1 MGSKDAVNGGG
12 AITGF
17 SPSVASAALQAAML
31 LLVAM
36 AVLWAIG
43 ASAGSYLVLIG
54 VVAAMALARCRSA
67 AGSGGGNPASA
78 TLPPGAITT
87 GDSAVLAVSAGQLAG
102 GGRRLAA
109 AAAGDLEQQRTLL
122 ADAIGNLIVSFDGI
136 RNSALEQENQV
147 RELIAALARLN
158 GSEASDGGFV
168 AEVLAIV
175 QRMVGNIRSTGEASV
190 QLVGG
195 LNVMQTQVRAVAHL
209 LGEIES
215 ISRQTNLLALNAAIE
230 AARAGEQGRGFAVVA
245 DEVRVLSDRSRQ
257 FAKEIGERQERMQQ
271 TMAELGIVIGG
282 IASHDL
288 DMTLGTEGRIN
299 DIMQGVGQFNQLVE
313 QRLDQVSVIADRIAA
328 DVGTAIRSLQ
338 FEDMLRQIN
347 DRLQR
352 RVASQAGA
360 VEALQAGIEHLAAA
374 NGSESGQLATRMDTI
389 LAEMEAAVAGAASV
403 QQSSMSSG
411 SVDLF

>member
-1 MGSKDAVNGGG
+1 
-12 AITGF
+12 
-17 SPSVASAALQAAML
+17 ML

-36 AVLWAIG
+36 VVLWAIG

-78 TLPPGAITT
+78 TLPPGAVTT
-87 GDSAVLAVSAGQLAG
+87 ADSAALAASAGQLAA
-102 GGRRLAA
+102 GGRHLAA

-299 DIMQGVGQFNQLVE
+299 DIMQGVSQFNQLVE

-360 VEALQAGIEHLAAA
+360 VVALQAGIEHLAAA
-374 NGSESGQLATRMDTI
+374 NGAESGQLATRMDTI
-389 LAEMEAAVAGAASV
+389 RAEMETAVAGAASV

>member
-1 MGSKDAVNGGG
+1 
-12 AITGF
+12 
-17 SPSVASAALQAAML
+17 ML

-360 VEALQAGIEHLAAA
+360 VVALQAGIEHLAAA

-389 LAEMEAAVAGAASV
+389 RAEMEAAVAGAASV

>member
-1 MGSKDAVNGGG
+1 
-12 AITGF
+12 
-17 SPSVASAALQAAML
+17 
-31 LLVAM
+31 
-36 AVLWAIG
+36 
-43 ASAGSYLVLIG
+43 
-54 VVAAMALARCRSA
+54 MALGRSRNA
-67 AGSGGGNPASA
+67 AGPGDDNAASA
-78 TLPPGAITT
+78 TLPPDAVATARRAAMAA
-87 GDSAVLAVSAGQLAG
+87 SARQLAG
-102 GGRRLAA
+102 SSERLAA
-109 AAAGDLEQQRTLL
+109 AVAGDLEQQRALL
-122 ADAIGNLIVSFDGI
+122 ADAIGGLVGSFDGI
-136 RNSALEQENQV
+136 RNSALEQESQV

-158 GSEASDGGFV
+158 GNEAGDGGFV

-175 QRMVGNIRSTGEASV
+175 RRMVGNIRSTGEASL

-195 LNVMQTQVRAVAHL
+195 LNVMQTQVRAVAQL

-257 FAKEIGERQERMQQ
+257 FAKQIGEQQERMQQ
-271 TMAELGIVIGG
+271 TMGELGKVIGG
-282 IASHDL
+282 IASQDL

-299 DIMQGVGQFNQLVE
+299 DIMQGVGQFNALVE
-313 QRLDQVSVIADRIAA
+313 QRLDQVSLIADRIAA

-347 DRLQR
+347 DRLQQ
-352 RVASQAGA
+352 RVARQAGA
-360 VEALQAGIEHLAAA
+360 VAVLHAGFEQLVAANDAQAGQVEARM
-374 NGSESGQLATRMDTI
+374 ATVRE
-389 LAEMEAAVAGAASV
+389 EMEAAVAGAISV